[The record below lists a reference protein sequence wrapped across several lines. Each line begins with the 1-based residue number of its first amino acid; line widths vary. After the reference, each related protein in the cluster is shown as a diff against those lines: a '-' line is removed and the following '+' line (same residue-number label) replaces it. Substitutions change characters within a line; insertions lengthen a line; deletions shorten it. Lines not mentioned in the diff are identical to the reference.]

1 MAEKR
6 ASRCCTRDE
15 APWKSRSGKCSQT
28 IPTSWAEILGFSG
41 VAIPGVPEPVCY
53 SKRGGH
59 GSRNFAEP
67 NLNAEVSGL
76 CRPAN
81 DSIAGCGLSQGTMR
95 SGTPLRG
102 TRRPEQV
109 ICTRRGD
116 TAETN
121 LPPTFICVSPRA
133 AWVPKWFDTLLES
146 CMVCPIIALRRVK
159 HSYRCVKVYEVRNL
173 APYHRDHRN
182 RRPVAA
188 ISDGV

>member
-6 ASRCCTRDE
+6 ASRGCTRDE

-109 ICTRRGD
+109 SCTRRAD

-121 LPPTFICVSPRA
+121 IPPIVICVSPQSR
-133 AWVPKWFDTLLES
+133 VDTKMLRHSFGELHGLPYYCSTAGEALLPLGES
-146 CMVCPIIALRRVK
+146 L
-159 HSYRCVKVYEVRNL
+159 
-173 APYHRDHRN
+173 
-182 RRPVAA
+182 
-188 ISDGV
+188 